1 MDPSAATQ
9 QERPM
14 PTAARPLRVVVL
26 LHTAL
31 ILAQAAFAGQ
41 FLAGDGAWVRVHEA
55 NAGIIHM
62 VGFFQLVLAV
72 LVWRPGRGPGWP
84 ALASLALLLAE
95 ELQLGFGYAR
105 ILALHVPL
113 GVAIF
118 GLAVAILVGTRRLT
132 RVEPEP
138 RAQPH
143 ATSRTSAP
151 PRSAS

>member
-1 MDPSAATQ
+1 MVWTRPAAMQ

-62 VGFFQLVLAV
+62 VAVFQLVLAI

-118 GLAVAILVGTRRLT
+118 GLTVAILVGTRSLT
-132 RVEPEP
+132 GVEAPAELEP
-138 RAQPH
+138 RAP
-143 ATSRTSAP
+143 ART
-151 PRSAS
+151 